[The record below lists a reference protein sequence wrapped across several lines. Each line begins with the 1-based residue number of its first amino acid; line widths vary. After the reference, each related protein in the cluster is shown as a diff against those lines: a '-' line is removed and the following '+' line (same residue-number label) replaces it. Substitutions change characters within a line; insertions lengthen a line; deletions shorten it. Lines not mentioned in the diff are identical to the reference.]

1 MLFNFLYLAFH
12 LSLYSFLYPGR
23 GIRILD
29 ILKDG
34 ETLTSFLLENLGL
47 PDAVVFQLVNAQVR
61 PEQVSGIQKL
71 PVTCLK
77 YSLLSCICKVAS
89 VRTSHYI
96 PALVAAYFL
105 WT

>member
-1 MLFNFLYLAFH
+1 MFFNFLYLAFC

-34 ETLTSFLLENLGL
+34 ETLTSFLLENVGL

-61 PEQVSGIQKL
+61 PEQVGGVQKL
-71 PVTCLK
+71 PVTCLE

-89 VRTSHYI
+89 VGISHFI
-96 PALVAAYFL
+96 SVLVAAYFL
-105 WT
+105 